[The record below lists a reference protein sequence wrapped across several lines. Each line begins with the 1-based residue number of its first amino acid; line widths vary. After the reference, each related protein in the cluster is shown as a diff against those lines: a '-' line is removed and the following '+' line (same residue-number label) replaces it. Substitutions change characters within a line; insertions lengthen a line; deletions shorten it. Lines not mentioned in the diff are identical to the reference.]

1 MVLCLF
7 FTFTFGSN
15 SDSTSH
21 NNQQS
26 MSIYTFLI
34 KPGSAI
40 MTVMNIYSP
49 VQRSTAQRKER
60 SLI

>member
-7 FTFTFGSN
+7 FTYTFGSN

-26 MSIYTFLI
+26 MSIYTFFI
-34 KPGSAI
+34 KPESAI
-40 MTVMNIYSP
+40 MTVMNICSP

-60 SLI
+60 SQV